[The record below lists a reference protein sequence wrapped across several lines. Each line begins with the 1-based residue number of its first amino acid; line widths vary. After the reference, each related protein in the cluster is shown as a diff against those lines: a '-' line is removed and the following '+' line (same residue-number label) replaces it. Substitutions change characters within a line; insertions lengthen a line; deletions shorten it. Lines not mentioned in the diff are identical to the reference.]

1 MGRHLSSRRRSSPS
15 ARLVPWLSPRCVSR
29 FKVLLVQVRE
39 ITHHLTVLSTTKGPS
54 CTRCRNNTTRCSQV
68 MSLDCLLFEG
78 RVCFGRNLFPAGK
91 VRFRTSHHVSRTTRQ
106 ESTPRRAFSLTS
118 RQVGGASFLIGPMI
132 SRESDRGVLRPCLFS
147 RMPVLARSF
156 TGFAFF
162 YSRESRLVRGS
173 KQGGGFRSTPVSA
186 GIVFNPQSSARDLSA
201 PYSDSC
207 GSTLIS
213 PVSRVDAHNF
223 LRVFARPRR
232 ERR

>member
-1 MGRHLSSRRRSSPS
+1 MPREFFASRSFLHIRKVWVAISRPV
-15 ARLVPWLSPRCVSR
+15 AIRPHPLVSFHGFHHFAFLASR
-29 FKVLLVQVRE
+29 FLVQVRE

-54 CTRCRNNTTRCSQV
+54 CSFCRNNTTRCSQV

-91 VRFRTSHHVSRTTRQ
+91 VRFRTSHHVSRTTHE

-132 SRESDRGVLRPCLFS
+132 FPRESDRGVLRPCLFS

-162 YSRESRLVRGS
+162 IPVNPAWFGGPSRAGDSDRHPSRRVS
-173 KQGGGFRSTPVSA
+173 CSTP
-186 GIVFNPQSSARDLSA
+186 
-201 PYSDSC
+201 
-207 GSTLIS
+207 S
-213 PVSRVDAHNF
+213 PVHATCLHHIRIRVGAH
-223 LRVFARPRR
+223 
-232 ERR
+232 